1 MYDEL
6 YREFIKLKTT
16 EMIEIIQDFPESMP
30 CLTDIKFALDK
41 TNMKDYLTFKLREM
55 FENRLLILGNHTTLI
70 ISQITT
76 LIISQY
82 ISTFR
87 VMKLLDPSTIML
99 EIVSKP
105 IKEYLRKR
113 PDTLKRIVWL
123 ILHENDLY

>member
-70 ISQITT
+70 ISQ
-76 LIISQY
+76 Y